1 MWYPG
6 KKVADSDK
14 VRLGF
19 SQGKTVFYPLYNKNC
34 WSRRLTASD
43 IFHQFTQS
51 IKFHTFHYH
60 ILKSVDV
67 WDRRFI
73 KYT

>member
-19 SQGKTVFYPLYNKNC
+19 SQGKNC
-34 WSRRLTASD
+34 VLPTL
-43 IFHQFTQS
+43 QQ
-51 IKFHTFHYH
+51 KL
-60 ILKSVDV
+60 LK
-67 WDRRFI
+67 
-73 KYT
+73 